1 MTEPLTIKDLNCSTC
16 PNKEMRHS
24 YGYDRDR
31 PSCKLTK
38 WFLDFPNP
46 DETIVKDFVGV
57 VGCASHPLALQV
69 LAGPVIAELE
79 HMRGGFYVG
88 VRGEG
93 FIHGIS
99 TAISLLKEG
108 VH

>member
-1 MTEPLTIKDLNCSTC
+1 MTEQLTIKDLNCSTC
-16 PNKEMRHS
+16 QHYQYKIVETEGE
-24 YGYDRDR
+24 Y
-31 PSCKLTK
+31 CLIA
-38 WFLDFPNP
+38 
-46 DETIVKDFVGV
+46 DEFIDNSTDHMEK

-69 LAGPVIAELE
+69 LAGPVITELE

-99 TAISLLKEG
+99 TAINLLKEG